1 MRIDIEDLIRKQ
13 WSLMSLQCFQS
24 IEKLKLERNSSVTLT
39 IVSKQI
45 VNVSNHAPMI
55 MRIDTHRRSKVK
67 GI

>member
-39 IVSKQI
+39 IVNKQMGD
-45 VNVSNHAPMI
+45 V
-55 MRIDTHRRSKVK
+55 RRANDYENRYT
-67 GI
+67 